1 MRSLPKVVG
10 VLSGGFVLYLCLSI
24 AAQADD
30 MKAGPSVEQ
39 SSLADQ
45 VEANFLDMQE
55 TRIIQCDVL
64 RVEGTDYFVKGLDGE
79 EVILQVD
86 NTTVQTGNVK
96 AGDRIEAKVNAQ
108 NHALS
113 ILPAP

>member
-1 MRSLPKVVG
+1 MRSLPKVGG
-10 VLSGGFVLYLCLSI
+10 VVSGGFVFYLCLSI
-24 AAQADD
+24 AAQAEDR
-30 MKAGPSVEQ
+30 KAGPSVEHR
-39 SSLADQ
+39 SLADQ
-45 VEANFLDMQE
+45 VEANFVDRQE

-64 RVEGTDYFVKGLDGE
+64 RVDGTNYFVKGLDGE
-79 EVILQVD
+79 DVILQVD
-86 NTTVQTGNVK
+86 HTTVQTGNVK